1 MRGSL
6 KKSGASWCSVLW
18 GSAYLVTFDETGPLH
33 ILDLS
38 DPTDPLIAGELNVL
52 EFSGFLHPVS
62 DNLLLDLVAGYYPIF
77 L

>member
-1 MRGSL
+1 M
-6 KKSGASWCSVLW
+6 
-18 GSAYLVTFDETGPLH
+18 TFDETGPLH
-33 ILDLS
+33 VLDLS
-38 DPTDPLIAGELNVL
+38 DPTDPLIAGELNML